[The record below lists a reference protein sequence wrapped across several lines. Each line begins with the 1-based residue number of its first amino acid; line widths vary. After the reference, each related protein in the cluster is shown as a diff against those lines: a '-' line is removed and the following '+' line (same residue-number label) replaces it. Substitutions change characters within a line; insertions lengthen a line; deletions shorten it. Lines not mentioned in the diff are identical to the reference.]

1 MEITSQVKFQE
12 PYHLHEVDAV
22 LVEAA
27 DCTLE
32 VTESITGTQVT
43 IKRGSARIVNEEVV
57 EEKPSRPY
65 HWVYE
70 IYSDATA
77 PTS

>member
-27 DCTLE
+27 DCTLD

-43 IKRGSARIVNEEVV
+43 IKRGSARIVNEAVA
-57 EEKPSRPY
+57 EEKPSRLY
-65 HWVYE
+65 HIVVE
-70 IYSDATA
+70 NGTLKVQ
-77 PTS
+77 